1 MLKSDFSGKKIAKKS
16 RKSDS
21 FSSPRR
27 KNVRLKKKI
36 FQDNPPFIM
45 GVLV

>member
-1 MLKSDFSGKKIAKKS
+1 MLKSDFSGKKIAKNPE
-16 RKSDS
+16 RSDS

-27 KNVRLKKKI
+27 KNVRLKKKE
-36 FQDNPPFIM
+36 FQEEPPFIM